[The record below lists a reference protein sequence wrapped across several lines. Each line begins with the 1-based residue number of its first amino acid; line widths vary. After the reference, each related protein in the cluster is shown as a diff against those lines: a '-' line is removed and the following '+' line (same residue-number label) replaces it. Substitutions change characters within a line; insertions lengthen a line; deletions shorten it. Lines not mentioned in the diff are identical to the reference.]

1 MIGYIMEMINNTRK
15 PPQSVKLLKTDPFL
29 ENIIKYIGE
38 SFDADVVEMIDL
50 VESVQAEYLRKEIK
64 LVKRT

>member
-1 MIGYIMEMINNTRK
+1 MEMINNTRK